1 MKIEDSSSWK
11 RDPAQDQQGV
21 PNKVA
26 GNVYL
31 FENYKLELSAV
42 HVRLRHPGKARLTVW
57 KPLV

>member
-1 MKIEDSSSWK
+1 M
-11 RDPAQDQQGV
+11 

-42 HVRLRHPGKARLTVW
+42 HVNSISFCGIIHAYILYIHLKLSA
-57 KPLV
+57 KSIKMQSN